1 MVSRSIKTDELT
13 LQIQDAGEGPLVI
26 LLHGFPDLS
35 IGWQHQIKALA
46 EAGYHAVAPDLR
58 GYGGTGGP
66 QTASAYSIFS
76 LVGDVVALV
85 EALGETR
92 AVVIGHDW
100 GAALAWHCALLRP
113 DMFHAVM
120 ALSVPFQPR
129 RTKGPPTEVMRY
141 LSQKR
146 GEGLLYMAAFADPD
160 AHVIMDADP
169 EAALRKMFWSF
180 DGATADEDRASGF
193 IPDGQDFLSAI
204 PDSATVPPWMSDD
217 HFQRYVAAF
226 RAGGFERPVH
236 WYRKIDANWQR
247 TRWLQG
253 RKIAV
258 PACFM
263 VGSNDPVRQYAGQHE
278 AELREWVPDLRGMT
292 VVPGAGHW
300 INQEQ
305 PEVVNAAILGFL
317 WDLSLRR

>member
-100 GAALAWHCALLRP
+100 GAALAWHCALPTGTARSTPTGSARAGYRAAKSLYRP
-113 DMFHAVM
+113 V
-120 ALSVPFQPR
+120 S
-129 RTKGPPTEVMRY
+129 
-141 LSQKR
+141 
-146 GEGLLYMAAFADPD
+146 
-160 AHVIMDADP
+160 
-169 EAALRKMFWSF
+169 WW
-180 DGATADEDRASGF
+180 GATIRFASM
-193 IPDGQDFLSAI
+193 
-204 PDSATVPPWMSDD
+204 PDSTKPNC
-217 HFQRYVAAF
+217 
-226 RAGGFERPVH
+226 
-236 WYRKIDANWQR
+236 ANGCR
-247 TRWLQG
+247 TC
-253 RKIAV
+253 AV
-258 PACFM
+258 
-263 VGSNDPVRQYAGQHE
+263 
-278 AELREWVPDLRGMT
+278 
-292 VVPGAGHW
+292 
-300 INQEQ
+300 
-305 PEVVNAAILGFL
+305 
-317 WDLSLRR
+317 